1 MQSTNRLAVTSR
13 KTRMLKPI
21 GLAAMCLLF
30 LLFVFSSD
38 TGGLGAEARNRQ
50 SNGASQPDLVCKYIK
65 KIGVA

>member
-38 TGGLGAEARNRQ
+38 TGGLGAEARKRKP
-50 SNGASQPDLVCKYIK
+50 GASQPDLVCKYIK